1 MNNQYTHDESQP
13 LPRDKRELLE
23 RLERARAALDRTV
36 GRLSDA
42 QLVEPGPYD
51 GWSVKDHLVHLSTW
65 EQGIVALLQ
74 RRPRYAAMHVDEE
87 TYLSG
92 ADAVNEIVYAQNKDR
107 PLSDVLASFRQT
119 QRDLLGVLAGLT
131 DADLRQTYSH
141 YQPDEPGDDSGEPV
155 LKWIAGNT
163 YEHYAEHHSW
173 IEALVG

>member
-42 QLVEPGPYD
+42 RLVAPGRYE

-87 TYLSG
+87 IYLRG

-119 QRDLLGVLAGLT
+119 QQDLLGVLARLT
-131 DADLRQTYSH
+131 DADLAKTYSY

-163 YEHYAEHHSW
+163 YEHYAEHQSW
-173 IEALVG
+173 IEALIG